1 MSEKKCLNE
10 ELLVNVS
17 KRRPKFK
24 AGTELA
30 NSVNMVDVDSSKD
43 VTDEAEIIKISLHMV
58 SKSCVEVCE

>member
-1 MSEKKCLNE
+1 MSEEKCLNE
-10 ELLVNVS
+10 EMLVNVS

-43 VTDEAEIIKISLHMV
+43 VTEDSEIIKISIRLTE
-58 SKSCVEVCE
+58 KTCVEVCD

>member
-24 AGTELA
+24 VGAELA
-30 NSVNMVDVDSSKD
+30 TSVNMVDVDSIKD
-43 VTDEAEIIKISLHMV
+43 VTDEAEIIKISIRLTE
-58 SKSCVEVCE
+58 KTCV